1 MLQKWPEVR
10 PDFDFPEEEKRMQ
23 GVMDI
28 IRTIRN
34 LRSEMNVAP
43 SKRTRLMLLPGEGWT
58 EALEN
63 GEGYF
68 KRLAGASAVEMIA
81 DRNQVAE
88 KTVSAVTEAAEL
100 FIPLGDLVDFEK
112 EIARL
117 QKELDGL
124 GKEIKR
130 AQGMLNNPGFVSKAP
145 AALVEGERQKLAA
158 NEQKAK
164 ALENRIAELK
174 ESL

>member
-1 MLQKWPEVR
+1 ME
-10 PDFDFPEEEKRMQ
+10 
-23 GVMDI
+23 GVMEI

-43 SKRTRLMLLPGEGWT
+43 SKRTRLMLLPGEGWHD
-58 EALEN
+58 ALEN

-68 KRLAGASAVEMIA
+68 KRLAGASEVEFIA
-81 DRNQVAE
+81 DREQVKE
-88 KTVSAVTEAAEL
+88 KTVSAVTAAGEL

-117 QKELDGL
+117 QKELDNL
-124 GKEIKR
+124 AKETAR
-130 AQGMLNNPGFVSKAP
+130 ARGMLNNPGFVSKAP
-145 AALVEGERQKLAA
+145 AALVEGEKAKLAA

-164 ALENRIAELK
+164 ALESRIAELK
-174 ESL
+174 ENL